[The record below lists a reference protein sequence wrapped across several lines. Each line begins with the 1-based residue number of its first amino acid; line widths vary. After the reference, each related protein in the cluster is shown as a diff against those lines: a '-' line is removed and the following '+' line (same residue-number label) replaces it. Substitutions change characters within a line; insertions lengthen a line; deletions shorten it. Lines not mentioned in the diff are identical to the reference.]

1 MTTPPE
7 LVEQLFEAALALE
20 PGERGAFLDRACSH
34 DPELRRTVEELLA
47 EDANVG
53 SFLEHSPFEF
63 LDQAEMCARL
73 SDSTGPIDLK
83 TDLVQPK
90 GRLAPNQILIDRF
103 VIVRFIAKGGM
114 GEVYEAADCLLQGA
128 KVAVKTILPQIAHDP
143 DLLQR
148 FESEVLLARRVNHSN
163 LCPIYDIFHCHQP
176 PPSFLFLTM
185 KLLTGETLEARLRR
199 TPSISIREGLAIL
212 KQMAAGLAAIHAAG
226 IVHGDIKPN
235 NIMLDGAGLDVRLC
249 ITDFGL
255 ARAYTGETALSDKQ
269 LAGGTPD
276 YMAPEVHRGLE
287 PSQASD
293 LFALGVVLH
302 QVFTGERPLS
312 DARQILCRRQPEIRH
327 LTNTFVLRQAHNR
340 MPRSRPAAEKPGLC
354 ARTRL
359 ISNHVLNLGNRPLAV
374 DNRPWSYLLTKR
386 TPCWVASERRAHGT
400 R

>member
-1 MTTPPE
+1 MTTQPE

-47 EDANVG
+47 DYENAG
-53 SFLEHSPFEF
+53 TFLEQPLFGF
-63 LDQAEMCARL
+63 LDQGEVCPFPAE
-73 SDSTGPIDLK
+73 TGPIDLK
-83 TDLVQPK
+83 EIASAQLG

-185 KLLTGETLEARLRR
+185 KLLTGETLAARLRR
-199 TPSISIREGLAIL
+199 TASISTREGFAIL

-255 ARAYTGETALSDKQ
+255 ARAYTGETS
-269 LAGGTPD
+269 LAGNVLGGTPD

-293 LFALGVVLH
+293 LFAFGVVLH
-302 QVFTGERPLS
+302 QVFTGERPLQTPDKS
-312 DARQILCRRQPEIRH
+312 SVVVSPRLNTLLIPSFCVKLITECLDRDPQRRSEAFVRALGSSQI
-327 LTNTFVLRQAHNR
+327 
-340 MPRSRPAAEKPGLC
+340 M
-354 ARTRL
+354 
-359 ISNHVLNLGNRPLAV
+359 
-374 DNRPWSYLLTKR
+374 Y
-386 TPCWVASERRAHGT
+386 
-400 R
+400 

>member
-1 MTTPPE
+1 MTAHPE
-7 LVEQLFEAALALE
+7 LVEQLFEAALARE
-20 PGERGAFLDRACSH
+20 PGERGAFLDQACSH

-47 EDANVG
+47 EDANAG
-53 SFLEHSPFEF
+53 SFLEHPPFEF

-73 SDSTGPIDLK
+73 SASTGPLDLNQIDLA
-83 TDLVQPK
+83 QPG
-90 GRLAPNQILIDRF
+90 GRLVPNQILIDRF

-148 FESEVLLARRVNHSN
+148 FESEVLLARRLNHSN

-185 KLLTGETLEARLRR
+185 KLLTGETLAARLQR
-199 TPSISIREGLAIL
+199 TTSIPIREGFAIL

-255 ARAYTGETALSDKQ
+255 ARAYTGETPYSGKE
-269 LAGGTPD
+269 LAGGTPE
-276 YMAPEVHRGLE
+276 YMAPEVRRGLE

-302 QVFTGERPLS
+302 QVFTGEKPLQTPDKS
-312 DARQILCRRQPEIRH
+312 SVVVSRQLNTSRIPSFCVKLVTECLDRDPQRRIQAFARALGSSQI
-327 LTNTFVLRQAHNR
+327 
-340 MPRSRPAAEKPGLC
+340 M
-354 ARTRL
+354 
-359 ISNHVLNLGNRPLAV
+359 
-374 DNRPWSYLLTKR
+374 Y
-386 TPCWVASERRAHGT
+386 
-400 R
+400 

>member
-1 MTTPPE
+1 MATQPE

-47 EDANVG
+47 DDANAG
-53 SFLEHSPFEF
+53 SFLERPLFEG
-63 LDQAEMCARL
+63 LEQEEMCPPPAE
-73 SDSTGPIDLK
+73 TGPIDLHEIASAR
-83 TDLVQPK
+83 LG
-90 GRLAPNQILIDRF
+90 GRLAPKQILIDRF

-128 KVAVKTILPQIAHDP
+128 RVAVKTILPQMAHDP
-143 DLLQR
+143 DLQQR

-185 KLLTGETLEARLRR
+185 KLLTGETLAARLRR
-199 TPSISIREGLAIL
+199 TASISTREGFAIF

-235 NIMLDGAGLDVRLC
+235 NIMLDGDGFDVRLS

-255 ARAYTGETALSDKQ
+255 ARAHTGGPS
-269 LAGGTPD
+269 LAGNVLGGTPD
-276 YMAPEVHRGLE
+276 YMAPEVHRGLQ

-293 LFALGVVLH
+293 LFAFGVVLH
-302 QVFTGERPLS
+302 QVFTGERPLQTPDKS
-312 DARQILCRRQPEIRH
+312 SVVVSPRLNTSGIPSFCVKLITECLDCDPQRRSQAFVRALGSSQI
-327 LTNTFVLRQAHNR
+327 
-340 MPRSRPAAEKPGLC
+340 M
-354 ARTRL
+354 
-359 ISNHVLNLGNRPLAV
+359 
-374 DNRPWSYLLTKR
+374 Y
-386 TPCWVASERRAHGT
+386 
-400 R
+400 

>member
-1 MTTPPE
+1 MTTQPE

-47 EDANVG
+47 DYENAG
-53 SFLEHSPFEF
+53 SFLEQPLFGF
-63 LDQAEMCARL
+63 LDQGEVCPFPAE
-73 SDSTGPIDLK
+73 TGPIDLK
-83 TDLVQPK
+83 EIASAQLG

-185 KLLTGETLEARLRR
+185 KLLTGETLAARLRR
-199 TPSISIREGLAIL
+199 TASISTREGFAIL

-235 NIMLDGAGLDVRLC
+235 NIMLDGADLDVRLC

-255 ARAYTGETALSDKQ
+255 ARAYTGETSLSGNV
-269 LAGGTPD
+269 LGRNT
-276 YMAPEVHRGLE
+276 GLYG
-287 PSQASD
+287 S
-293 LFALGVVLH
+293 
-302 QVFTGERPLS
+302 
-312 DARQILCRRQPEIRH
+312 
-327 LTNTFVLRQAHNR
+327 
-340 MPRSRPAAEKPGLC
+340 RSTS
-354 ARTRL
+354 RT
-359 ISNHVLNLGNRPLAV
+359 
-374 DNRPWSYLLTKR
+374 
-386 TPCWVASERRAHGT
+386 
-400 R
+400 

>member
-1 MTTPPE
+1 MTTQPE
-7 LVEQLFEAALALE
+7 LVEQLFEAALAHE
-20 PGERGAFLDRACSH
+20 PGERGAFLDWACSH
-34 DPELRRTVEELLA
+34 DPELRRRVEELLA
-47 EDANVG
+47 EDANAG
-53 SFLEHSPFEF
+53 SFLEHPPFEF
-63 LDQAEMCARL
+63 LEQGEMFACL
-73 SDSTGPIDLK
+73 SDSITGPIDLNQ
-83 TDLVQPK
+83 TDLAPPA

-185 KLLTGETLEARLRR
+185 KLLTGETLAARLQR
-199 TPSISIREGLAIL
+199 TASISIREGLAIL

-255 ARAYTGETALSDKQ
+255 ARAYTGETSLSGND

-302 QVFTGERPLS
+302 QVFTGERPL
-312 DARQILCRRQPEIRH
+312 
-327 LTNTFVLRQAHNR
+327 LTRDKSSVVVSPRLNASR
-340 MPRSRPAAEKPGLC
+340 MPSFCVKMITECLDCDPQRRSQAFMRA
-354 ARTRL
+354 
-359 ISNHVLNLGNRPLAV
+359 LG
-374 DNRPWSYLLTKR
+374 SSQIMY
-386 TPCWVASERRAHGT
+386 
-400 R
+400 